1 MDVNDVEKNAR
12 DKVEHSLEK
21 CCITVPS
28 MAQETLY
35 CGKSQ
40 TINDSKEKVTQT
52 CRSVNVRKFYEYHN
66 KFILLI
72 FSF

>member
-52 CRSVNVRKFYEYHN
+52 C
-66 KFILLI
+66 
-72 FSF
+72 